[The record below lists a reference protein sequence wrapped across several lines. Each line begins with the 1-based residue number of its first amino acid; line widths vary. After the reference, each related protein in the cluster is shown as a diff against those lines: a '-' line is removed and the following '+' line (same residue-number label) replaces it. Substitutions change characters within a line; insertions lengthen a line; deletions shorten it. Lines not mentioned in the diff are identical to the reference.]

1 MKVQLCDWCDDVAD
15 VEIVCQHVHSSF
27 VCSAHEHD
35 ELRSLAK
42 HAVHVA
48 DLVERPEFRVIARLN
63 DNNRRSYR

>member
-1 MKVQLCDWCDDVAD
+1 MQAQLCDWCDEVAD
-15 VEIVCQHVHSSF
+15 VEIVCQHVQSSF
-27 VCSAHEHD
+27 VCNAHEHA

-63 DNNRRSYR
+63 HNRRSSR